1 VIVVDSSVW
10 INNLRDNE
18 TPGVARLRAAI
29 IGEESILLGDLVLLE
44 ILQGARDDLHAARIE
59 RDLRCFPVVN
69 MLDKQIA
76 TSAAHNF
83 RRLRSLGITLRSAA
97 DLTIETYCLRHGH
110 MLLHEDRGFAPMIQH
125 LGLQSLS

>member
-1 VIVVDSSVW
+1 M
-10 INNLRDNE
+10 
-18 TPGVARLRAAI
+18 ARLRAAI

-76 TSAAHNF
+76 TSAARN
-83 RRLRSLGITLRSAA
+83 SAA
-97 DLTIETYCLRHGH
+97 CVASASR
-110 MLLHEDRGFAPMIQH
+110 FALPLI
-125 LGLQSLS
+125 